1 MPLFY
6 QQNINPTTKLAVWHI
21 QEPEEFFYE
30 KAILQRNIVH
40 PHKRLQHLA
49 GRYLLKFLY
58 PDFPNDEMMV
68 ADTRKPYLPNEQF
81 HFSISHCGDYAAAI
95 VSIDRRVGI
104 DIELKTERVEN
115 IKHKFLHAD
124 ELTAVENSADNN
136 ISLLTLLWTA
146 KEAMYKWWG
155 FGEVDFSDV
164 LRLKVPEMKSEGRLI
179 GSFEKELIEIP
190 LELHYKEWENV
201 VLCFLNTEKDAFKM
215 VD

>member
-6 QQNINPTTKLAVWHI
+6 QQDINPTTKLAVWHI

-104 DIELKTERVEN
+104 DIELKTDRVEK
-115 IKHKFLHAD
+115 IKHKFLHA
-124 ELTAVENSADNN
+124 EEISAVQNSADNN
-136 ISLLTLLWTA
+136 LSLITLLWTA

-164 LRLKVPEMKSEGRLI
+164 LRLKVPAMTSEGKLLGR
-179 GSFEKELIEIP
+179 FEKEGIEIP
-190 LELHYKEWENV
+190 LELCYKEWENV